1 MRIAKTE
8 ADRLIAQMMAA
19 TCPLGKYSM
28 SYDLAKSCAKKSIEN
43 SVRDIQYLMEVYP
56 TYSPIFMGQ
65 IQWYQS
71 ILLNLQQHVHKQQT
85 FTE

>member
-1 MRIAKTE
+1 MRTAELE
-8 ADRLIAQMMAA
+8 ADQLIAQMMAS
-19 TCPLGKYSM
+19 TCPQGKYLM
-28 SYDLAKSCAKKSIEN
+28 SYDLAKSCARKSIEN
-43 SVRDIQYLMEVYP
+43 SVRDIQHLMEVYP
-56 TYSPIFMGQ
+56 NYKPIFMGQ